1 MTVVMVSI
9 VNAGSSQQAWSQGRI
24 PLHLR
29 VGVTGHRFIDQH
41 DEALLTAVGE
51 ALDRIERHCRKGTTA
66 TPVNLTVVSALAEGA
81 DRIVARAAIGR
92 GAILEVVLP
101 LPLDDYLTDFESE
114 KSRSEFCRLLVDH
127 ASAIT
132 ELPAAGGRDAAYE
145 RAGQAIVDRS
155 DVLLALWDG
164 RAAQGRGGTAEIVSY
179 ARRRRVPILQVTV
192 ERLDPESPRPRTVH
206 EPELPA
212 RFCLLSNSAFRQLD
226 RYNSGSPRPGR
237 ESNQLS
243 LLPSRQAL
251 AVPPR
256 VQSIV
261 NYAQPYFDRAERVAG
276 KSQRTFIW
284 LTRLLYSL
292 AAGAVIL
299 VATQIIFFGHDP
311 QIVWAEVVAL
321 ATVVVALI
329 VGKRAGFHDRW
340 LTARSLAERIRSGV
354 FLAAIGTGHEPPTA
368 PATMRPTECDQPD
381 SGRGPLAHAAAL
393 LKLLKRWARDRWTA
407 AREDARHL
415 RVRTF
420 SARGRP
426 RPAEEEMARPAEPD
440 PNQEWV
446 ERAFREI
453 YWRARRSPAAES
465 DLPMLKELVT
475 KAWINEQ
482 VAYHTRVFRR
492 LTRRQ
497 RQLSWLAVI
506 LFGVS
511 ALVALFHA
519 TGVLE
524 SPSEPDVWGYCSVVI
539 PAVGAAIAGYSAQR
553 EYARIAE
560 RSRQMVL
567 RLQDLRE
574 QVEHSHR
581 LSSLQQ
587 AARDTEVLMRTDR
600 AEWYEV
606 VRQHDLEVPA
616 G

>member
-29 VGVTGHRFIDQH
+29 VGVTGHRFIDQN

-51 ALDRIERHCRKGTTA
+51 ALDRIERNCRKGTAA

-212 RFCLLSNSAFRQLD
+212 RFCLLSSSAFRQLD

-237 ESNQLS
+237 ASDQPS
-243 LLPSRQAL
+243 LLPPEQTL
-251 AVPPR
+251 TVPPH

-261 NYAQPYFDRAERVAG
+261 NYAQPYFDRAERVARQ
-276 KSQRTFIW
+276 SQRTFIW

-321 ATVVVALI
+321 ATVVVALVI
-329 VGKRAGFHDRW
+329 GKRAGFHDRW

-354 FLAAIGTGHEPPTA
+354 FLAAIGTGHDPRTA
-368 PATMRPTECDQPD
+368 PGAMPPAECDQPD
-381 SGRGPLAHAAAL
+381 PGRKPLARAAASL
-393 LKLLKRWARDRWTA
+393 NRWARDRWGA
-407 AREDARHL
+407 AREGARRL
-415 RVRTF
+415 RARTF
-420 SARGRP
+420 SAHGRP
-426 RPAEEEMARPAEPD
+426 RPAEDEMAHPAEPD
-440 PNQEWV
+440 PDQEWV

-475 KAWINEQ
+475 KAWIDEQ
-482 VAYHTRVFRR
+482 AAYHTRVFRR

-497 RQLSWLAVI
+497 HQLSWLAVI

-511 ALVALFHA
+511 ALVALFHS

-524 SPSEPDVWGYCSVVI
+524 SSSGPDVWGYCSVVI

-553 EYARIAE
+553 EYARIAG
-560 RSRQMVL
+560 RSRQMVM

-581 LSSLQQ
+581 LSSLQR
-587 AARDTEVLMRTDR
+587 AVRHTEVLMRTDT

-606 VRQHDLEVPA
+606 VRLHDLEVPA

>member
-1 MTVVMVSI
+1 MASM
-9 VNAGSSQQAWSQGRI
+9 VNADSSQQAWCQGRI

-41 DEALLTAVGE
+41 DDALMTAVGA
-51 ALDRIERHCRKGTTA
+51 ALDRIERHCRKGTAA

-101 LPLDDYLTDFESE
+101 LPLDDYLTDFESD
-114 KSRSEFCRLLVDH
+114 KSRSEFCSLLVDH

-132 ELPAAGGRDAAYE
+132 ELPPADGRDAAYE
-145 RAGQAIVDRS
+145 RAGRAIVDRS

-164 RAAQGRGGTAEIVSY
+164 RAARGRGGTAEIVSY
-179 ARRRRVPILQVTV
+179 ARRHGVPILQVTV
-192 ERLDPESPRPRTVH
+192 ERLDPGSARPRTVH

-212 RFCLLSNSAFRQLD
+212 RFCLLSGSAFKQLD
-226 RYNSGSPRPGR
+226 RYNSTSLRAGR
-237 ESNQLS
+237 EGNQPS
-243 LLPSRQAL
+243 LLPPNLAL
-251 AVPPR
+251 SVPPH

-261 NYAQPYFDRAERVAG
+261 NYAQPYFHRAERMARR
-276 KSQRTFIW
+276 SQRIFTW

-299 VATQIIFFGHDP
+299 VATQVIFFGHDP

-321 ATVVVALI
+321 ATVVVVLV

-354 FLAAIGTGHEPPTA
+354 FLAAVGTGQEPQAA
-368 PATMRPTECDQPD
+368 PGPMRPTECDQPD
-381 SGRGPLAHAAAL
+381 PGRKRLARAAATVNQ
-393 LKLLKRWARDRWTA
+393 WARDRWA
-407 AREDARHL
+407 AVQAGARRL
-415 RVRTF
+415 RARAS
-420 SARGRP
+420 SARGSP
-426 RPAEEEMARPAEPD
+426 RPAEGEMARLADPD

-465 DLPMLKELVT
+465 DLPGLKELVT
-475 KAWINEQ
+475 KAWINGQ
-482 VAYHTRVFRR
+482 AAYHTRVFRR

-497 RQLSWLAVI
+497 RQLGWLAVI

-511 ALVALFHA
+511 ALVALFHS

-524 SPSEPDVWGYCSVVI
+524 SASGPDVWGYCSVVI

-587 AARDTEVLMRTDR
+587 AVGHTEMLMRTDT

-606 VRQHDLEVPA
+606 VRLHDLEVPA